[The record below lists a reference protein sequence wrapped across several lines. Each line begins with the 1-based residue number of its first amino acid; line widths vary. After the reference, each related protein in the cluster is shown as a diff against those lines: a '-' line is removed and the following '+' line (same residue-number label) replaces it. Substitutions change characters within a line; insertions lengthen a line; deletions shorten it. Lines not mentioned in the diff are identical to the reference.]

1 MSTPY
6 TAPKFHAN
14 AFNCPFCNAYA
25 HFYWGMFLTNNNQ
38 NSGHWGAK
46 CSHCNQW
53 TVWVNSGENNVLVF
67 PKKIT
72 APLPSLDMPENCR
85 ADFEEARNISAE
97 SPKAAAALL
106 RLIVQKLCVHF
117 GEPGKNLNEDIGSL
131 VKKGLDSKIQRAL
144 DIVRVTGNH
153 SLHPGEMSVE
163 DNPEIASRLFEVVN
177 MIVYEMIT
185 KPNELARFY
194 GELPEKERDKIQK
207 RDSKPHTS

>member
-6 TAPKFHAN
+6 TAPKFRTN

-25 HFYWGMFLTNNNQ
+25 HFDWGMFWANNNQ
-38 NSGHWGAK
+38 IFGHWGAK

-97 SPKAAAALL
+97 SPRAAAALL
-106 RLIVQKLCVHF
+106 RLIVQKLCIHF
-117 GEPGKNLNEDIGSL
+117 GEPGKNLNEDIRSL
-131 VKKGLDSKIQRAL
+131 VRKGLDPNIQKAL

-153 SLHPGEMSVE
+153 SLHPGEMDVE
-163 DNPEIASRLFEVVN
+163 NNSEIASRLFGVVN
-177 MIVYEMIT
+177 TIVYERIT
-185 KPNELARFY
+185 KPKELAKLY
-194 GELPEKERDKIQK
+194 EELPEKDINSIQK
-207 RDSKPHTS
+207 RDNDPRNP